1 MEVIFLGNLIA
12 AGEKNNFCIPVREDV
27 SAGLKIHEN
36 WPNFPYH
43 NLNTYTTGFNNAHMC
58 ITVQHNYFM
67 KFLHDKVIDL
77 INSDL
82 WTTSHSM

>member
-1 MEVIFLGNLIA
+1 MEVIFLGNHIA

-43 NLNTYTTGFNNAHMC
+43 NLHLYNR
-58 ITVQHNYFM
+58 
-67 KFLHDKVIDL
+67 L
-77 INSDL
+77 
-82 WTTSHSM
+82 

>member
-43 NLNTYTTGFNNAHMC
+43 NLNTFKLT
-58 ITVQHNYFM
+58 
-67 KFLHDKVIDL
+67 L
-77 INSDL
+77 IYNRL
-82 WTTSHSM
+82 